1 MSYGFTANIKQIIIN
16 GQNKTIL
23 TKETVSVPDEKT
35 GNCRKTKDFPVAER
49 CLKVYVI
56 YPSRVP
62 TTKSTSNK
70 PTSASPLTF

>member
-23 TKETVSVPDEKT
+23 TKQTVSVPDEKT
-35 GNCRKTKDFPVAER
+35 GNCRKTKDCPVAER

-56 YPSRVP
+56 YPSIEYQQRNQPVTNLRQP
-62 TTKSTSNK
+62 HR
-70 PTSASPLTF
+70 